1 MTSSTTWLPVPGPL
15 AWCVTILLS
24 TLAAVSPLHGA
35 TLHVSAT
42 SGSDTFGC
50 GPVGSPCASIQQAV
64 NLSGSGDTILV
75 AEGTY
80 TYSAS
85 LDPCSSET
93 GVVCIMGKH
102 LTVLGGYAAGSWS
115 QRDPASHP
123 TVIDGEDVQR
133 GVLVQRA
140 SPVSPSAS
148 LRMEGFTITRGR
160 AGGSV
165 LASEDRRG
173 GGLKAGL
180 VDAITLRDIVFDS
193 NVAAGANTT
202 SKDGGNGA
210 GGGAAISTSADLP
223 RINALLERVEFVGNQ
238 ALGAQ
243 GPDRGGLA
251 LGGGLFIDHSNLN
264 AVDLVFSN
272 NSAIAG
278 TSTGGGVSGGLTA
291 DALGGGMA
299 VLSDTDGLISGFS
312 ATGNSTTG
320 GSSNGN
326 GGVGGGGAFY
336 FERSSLELRDGEIKE
351 NSTLGGSG
359 DKGGLA
365 SGGGV
370 TAFATSV
377 IFDRVALIANH
388 ATGGDGITTKG
399 AVGGGGAYLNR
410 HDAADVSI
418 TVRNSVVA
426 ANRIDL
432 GTGANTQGGG
442 GGGLFLLGN
451 DALIVHSTLAGNIL
465 GTTSLGGQAL
475 SLVPHPN
482 TNFFVSTADIRYS
495 IVADH
500 TSLTNVAAV
509 KVQPGC
515 SATFTGGLFAG
526 NDLDTNESSAN
537 SGDFFGLGTV
547 MTAGS
552 AGFVSPGSPN
562 YDYHLLGSSVAVDQA
577 GASTTELDIDRT
589 FRTAPRDLGA
599 DEYCSATAEDLV
611 LSGGVVNNTRTEEA
625 CKTITA
631 SSYSVGSS
639 GDVLL
644 HAGRTVILGNGF
656 QVASGGAL
664 RIEIGVP

>member
-1 MTSSTTWLPVPGPL
+1 MTSRFTCLPAPRRL
-15 AWCVTILLS
+15 AWCMTIVLS
-24 TLAAVSPLHGA
+24 ALAVASPLRAA
-35 TLHVSAT
+35 TLHVSAA

-50 GPVGSPCASIQQAV
+50 GAEGSPCASIQQAV

-85 LDPCSSET
+85 LDPCSPET
-93 GVVCIMGKH
+93 AVVCIMGKH
-102 LTVLGGYAAGSWS
+102 LAILGGYPTGSWS
-115 QRDPASHP
+115 QRDPAAHP
-123 TVIDGEDVQR
+123 AVIDGESFQR

-140 SPVSPSAS
+140 SPSSPSAS
-148 LRMEGFTITRGR
+148 LRLEGFTITRGR

-180 VDAITLRDIVFDS
+180 VDSITLRDIVFDG
-193 NVAAGANTT
+193 NVATGAVTT
-202 SKDGGNGA
+202 SNDGGNGA
-210 GGGAAISTSADLP
+210 GGGAAISTSPDLP
-223 RINALLERVEFVGNQ
+223 RIEAVLERVEFVDNQ

-243 GPDRGGLA
+243 GPARGGLA
-251 LGGGLFIDHSNLN
+251 LGGGLFIDHTNLH
-264 AVDLVFSN
+264 AVDLVFRN
-272 NSAIAG
+272 NSATAG
-278 TSTGGGVSGGLTA
+278 TSTGAGLFGGLTA

-299 VLSDTDGLISGFS
+299 ILSDTDGLIEGFS
-312 ATGNSTTG
+312 ATGNNTAG
-320 GSSNGN
+320 GLSNGN
-326 GGVGGGGAFY
+326 GGVGAGGAFY
-336 FERSSLELRDGEIKE
+336 LERSSLELRDGEIKE
-351 NSTLGGSG
+351 NSTDGGNG

-365 SGGGV
+365 TGGGV
-370 TAFATSV
+370 TAFASSV
-377 IFDRVALIANH
+377 IFDRVAIVANH
-388 ATGGDGITTKG
+388 ATGGDGTTTKG
-399 AVGGGGAYLNR
+399 SVGGGGAYLNR
-410 HDAADVSI
+410 HDAAGVSI
-418 TVRNSVVA
+418 TVRNSIVA

-432 GTGANTQGGG
+432 GAGGGTVGGG

-465 GTTSLGGQAL
+465 GSSPLAGQAL
-475 SLVPHPN
+475 SLVPHPS
-482 TNFFVSTADIRYS
+482 FFDSTADIRYS

-500 TSLTNVAAV
+500 TSLTNVPAV

-515 SATFTGGLFAG
+515 SATFAGGLFAG
-526 NDLDTNESSAN
+526 NDLDTNEASAS

-562 YDYHLLGSSVAVDQA
+562 YDYHLLASSVAVDQA
-577 GASTTELDIDRT
+577 GASTTELDVDRT

-599 DEYCSATAEDLV
+599 DEYCSATTEDLV

-625 CKTITA
+625 CKTISA
-631 SSYSVGSS
+631 SSYVVGGS

-644 HAGRTVILGNGF
+644 HAGRTVILGTGF
-656 QVASGGAL
+656 QVANGGTL